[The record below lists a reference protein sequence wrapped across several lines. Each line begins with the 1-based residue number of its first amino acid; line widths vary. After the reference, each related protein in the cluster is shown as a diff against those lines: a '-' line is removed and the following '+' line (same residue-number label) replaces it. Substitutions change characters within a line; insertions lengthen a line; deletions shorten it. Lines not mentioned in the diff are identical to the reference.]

1 MQHTRR
7 LYAFALAA
15 SCAVLAPCASQATGI
30 QPTWSVRLSN
40 PQIASASVG
49 VLVGEIE
56 SETPPASGTQ
66 LPSGLLLQL
75 EPGLGGGKASIGY
88 AKGLLP
94 YAAGGVKL
102 SVLRTWGHPLFADP
116 RRTYVGIE
124 GEASFFIQL
133 SVGVM
138 RRVAGD
144 GNSGRWLVTGGV
156 GLGF

>member
-1 MQHTRR
+1 LQHTRR
-7 LYAFALAA
+7 LYALALAA
-15 SCAVLAPCASQATGI
+15 ACAALAPRAAQATGL
-30 QPTWSVRLSN
+30 QPTWSVRLSS

-49 VLVGEIE
+49 LLVGEID

-66 LPSGLLLQL
+66 LPSGLLLQV

-94 YAAGGVKL
+94 YAAGGVKV

-133 SVGVM
+133 SFGVM
-138 RRVAGD
+138 RRVAGSGD
-144 GNSGRWLVTGGV
+144 SGRWLVTGGI